1 MEFIIFFAVA
11 MMVIASLHAFV
22 MRSVNSYDGY
32 GARENHRDWREF
44 QSTKTGLYQ

>member
-11 MMVIASLHAFV
+11 MIVIGSLHAFV
-22 MRSVNSYDGY
+22 MRSVSSYDGY
-32 GARENHRDWREF
+32 GVRDNHRDWREF